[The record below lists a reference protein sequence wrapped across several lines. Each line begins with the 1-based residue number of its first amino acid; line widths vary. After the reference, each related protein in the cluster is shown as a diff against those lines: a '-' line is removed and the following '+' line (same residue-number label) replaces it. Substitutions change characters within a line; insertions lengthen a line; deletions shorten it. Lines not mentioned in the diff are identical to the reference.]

1 MAHIHA
7 ATVFPAQDYYKFAFP
22 YPSCRI
28 VFVDAAPRTLVASVP
43 SLLLLD
49 ADLLSGP
56 NECERPLALRRYA
69 GCEQCRYI
77 DLVLTLHR
85 SPQCMHVLRSSY
97 VALALATQWFGA
109 CLYPKSAADSWL
121 MIGLSGYVARVFL
134 HSVLGWTDIRY
145 GIVVRPGADDSV
157 R

>member
-1 MAHIHA
+1 MG
-7 ATVFPAQDYYKFAFP
+7 PAQDYFKFAFP

-28 VFVDAAPRTLVASVP
+28 VFVDAAPRPLVASVP

-69 GCEQCRYI
+69 TAAQRRRLASALC
-77 DLVLTLHR
+77 LTR
-85 SPQCMHVLRSSY
+85 GQSPQNCACPARRASF

-109 CLYPKSAADSWL
+109 CLYPKSAADAWL
-121 MIGLSGYVARVFL
+121 LIGLAGYVARVFL

-145 GIVVRPGADDSV
+145 GIVVRPSADT
-157 R
+157 RLRRRC